1 MIMNKFSLFLV
12 FWVLLSCKGKDNFKN
27 PTGYDLSK
35 PEKFIV
41 PDILH
46 EISGI
51 SFYKGNSDTIY
62 AEQDEE
68 GKVYWLHLGDKQA
81 TPVKFG
87 KKGDFEDMAIINDK
101 VIMLRSD
108 GILFSFPFSEIHQP
122 EITDT
127 KEWDGLLPQG
137 EFEGLWGDPK
147 TNRLYVLCKHCSD
160 DETTK
165 AITAY
170 ILQMQPDGSIQK
182 NTSVSVSVKA
192 IEKLVGEAKF
202 KFHPSALAQNP
213 QTQEWYIVSSVN
225 KMLVIADNNWT
236 VKDVYPL
243 DPKIFRQ
250 PEGIAFDTENNLYI
264 SNEGD
269 KLSPGDVLKFKY
281 KKK

>member
-1 MIMNKFSLFLV
+1 MNRIFVYLLFWS
-12 FWVLLSCKGKDNFKN
+12 FLSCKGKDDFKN
-27 PTGYDLSK
+27 PPGYDLSK
-35 PEKFIV
+35 PQKYPV
-41 PDILH
+41 PDILD

-51 SFYKGNSDTIY
+51 SFHNGNADTIY

-68 GKVYWLHLGDKQA
+68 GRVYWLHLGDKNLNH
-81 TPVKFG
+81 VKFS
-87 KKGDFEDMAIINDK
+87 KKGDFEDITIINER

-108 GILFSFPFSEIHQP
+108 GILFSFPFGDIHQP
-122 EITDT
+122 EITST
-127 KEWDGLLPQG
+127 KEWDDLLPKG

-165 AITAY
+165 AISAY
-170 ILQMQPDGSIQK
+170 ILQIQGDGSIQK
-182 NTSVSVSVKA
+182 SGSASISVKA
-192 IEKLVGEAKF
+192 IEKLMGESKF

-225 KMLVIADNNWT
+225 KMLVVADGNWT

-250 PEGIAFDTENNLYI
+250 PEGIAFDNENNLYI

-269 KLSPGDVLKFKY
+269 NISKGNVLKFKY
-281 KKK
+281 KKQ